1 MPSMRRI
8 TWHQI
13 LEGPN
18 ECEIK
23 ARELARARTLTATRY
38 SVGLSLKSVGGLA
51 EVARTEGTIG
61 EYLVPIQH
69 DSGAD
74 PCQ

>member
-8 TWHQI
+8 TCYQI

-18 ECEIK
+18 ECELK

-38 SVGLSLKSVGGLA
+38 NAELSLKSVGGLA
-51 EVARTEGTIG
+51 EVARTEETIG

-69 DSGAD
+69 YSGAN